1 MPGYTEYFMPKI
13 KKYLESISKEII
25 YSGHL
30 FSFGAVSIV
39 YTIAILLNIKITW
52 DCFLIIYLGTHS
64 VYLYNRY
71 KELKEDKKTNPERV
85 LYTEKNIR
93 TIPYIIVIYLIIFIF
108 TLIFFNKTTVL
119 LFTLVLLIFGFL
131 YSLVFKNFT
140 KKLVGFKN
148 FFVSLMWTLL
158 AVVLIIYYNY
168 PLNLQVLL
176 IALFIILR
184 IFSHEVMS
192 DIKDFEGDREKKL
205 LVFPGIIAK
214 QKLIFFL
221 ILISTLSFVPLLIGL
236 RLGLFPNYSTIL
248 LLLLPYSYY
257 YLLKL
262 NSEKSTNRFLY
273 DIIIDGEYIL
283 WLPLILVGKTL
294 I

>member
-1 MPGYTEYFMPKI
+1 MLKI
-13 KKYLESISKEII
+13 KKYLKLIFKEII
-25 YSGHL
+25 YGGHL
-30 FSFGAVSIV
+30 FSFGAISII
-39 YTIAILLNIKITW
+39 YTISILLNIKITW
-52 DCFLIIYLGTHS
+52 DCLLIIYLGTHS

-85 LYTEKNIR
+85 LYIKKNIKI
-93 TIPYIIVIYLIIFIF
+93 IPYIIFASLAIFIF
-108 TLIFFNKTTVL
+108 TLLLFNKTVVL
-119 LFTLVLLIFGFL
+119 LFTIALLIFGFL

-140 KKLVGFKN
+140 KKIVGFKN
-148 FFVSLMWTLL
+148 FFVSLMWALL

-168 PLNLQVLL
+168 PFNLPFLL
-176 IALFIILR
+176 IVLFIILR

-192 DIKDFEGDREKKL
+192 DMKDFKGDKEKKL

-214 QKLIFFL
+214 HKLIFFL
-221 ILISTLSFVPLLIGL
+221 ILISTLSFIPLLIGL
-236 RLGLFPNYSTIL
+236 HFGLFPNYSTIL

-257 YLLKL
+257 YLFRL
-262 NSEKSTNRFLY
+262 NSEKATNRFVY

-283 WLPLILVGKTL
+283 WFPLILAGKTL